1 MSFHNLPTFVLY
13 LLSPW
18 IIIGFFGQF
27 LFFMRFIVQWLASE
41 RKGIVVIP
49 KTFWY
54 LSIAGTLVI
63 LAYAIHI
70 KDIVF
75 SVAQVLSLFIY
86 ARNLMFERRLANQ
99 GVAVTVNSDTNL
111 PA

>member
-1 MSFHNLPTFVLY
+1 MTFHNLPAFILY

-27 LFFMRFIVQWLASE
+27 LFFMRFIVQWIASE
-41 RKGIVVIP
+41 RKGKVVIP
-49 KTFWY
+49 KMFWY

-63 LAYAIHI
+63 LVYAIHI

-75 SVAQVLSLFIY
+75 IVAQILSLFIY
-86 ARNLMFERRLANQ
+86 ARNLMFERRLSLQRAE
-99 GVAVTVNSDTNL
+99 AVNSETNL
-111 PA
+111 PE